1 MTKIILA
8 SSSRSRKAL
17 LETLQLPFTI
27 DTPEVDERSY
37 TEKTPSALANTLAIA
52 KAKKLAPHYSDHLI
66 IGSDQVAMLNNK
78 QLTKPKTIKNN
89 ISQLL
94 LCANH
99 EVKFYTSVSVLNTR
113 TNEQITQL
121 DITKVK
127 FKPLTYNQIERYV
140 QIEPSTH
147 CAGGFQAEKRGIAL
161 FESIQTEDPNALIGL
176 PLIKLI
182 SILESFNVLLF

>member
-1 MTKIILA
+1 MAKIILA
-8 SSSRSRKAL
+8 SSSRPRKAL

-27 DTPEVDERSY
+27 DAPEVDEKSY
-37 TEKTPSALANTLAIA
+37 TENTPSALANTLAIA
-52 KAKKLAPHYSDHLI
+52 KAKKLATRYSDHLI

-78 QLTKPKTIKNN
+78 KLTKPNTIKNN
-89 ISQLL
+89 ITQLL

-99 EVKFYTSVSVLNTR
+99 EVKFYTSVSVLSTR

-121 DITKVK
+121 DITTVK
-127 FKPLTYNQIERYV
+127 FKPLTYSQIERYV
-140 QIEPSTH
+140 QVEPSIH

-161 FESIQTEDPNALIGL
+161 FERIQTEDPNALIGL

-182 SILESFNVLLF
+182 SILERFNVPLF

>member
-52 KAKKLAPHYSDHLI
+52 KAKKIAPHYSDHLI